1 MLKLKMSNPRLKEP
15 QAIVCLPKRGPR
27 KAALRLCGERSR
39 SEMSERRIKKPP
51 QAIGSLRR
59 RGGGGWIRTIEGKAS
74 RFTVCPLWPL
84 GYSSLFSWAEEG
96 WSWWTDS
103 NPRPAD
109 YKSAAL
115 PAELHQHRSLP
126 RYSGAYYNSRN
137 RACQPFF
144 QKNSKIQK
152 GEEMAAHGIL
162 EPSTPG
168 GAAVLP
174 VRGGALPRRPL
185 FRAGQPGGMRGLPG
199 AVCPAVFR
207 RAAAP
212 GGPGAAA
219 AAATLFLRQRS
230 TRENL

>member
-1 MLKLKMSNPRLKEP
+1 MTWGGGRGILVVEIEQQFQFLKRRFDPHGLAAPRQRPAFPARYGPPKSMLKLKMSNPRLKEP

-144 QKNSKIQK
+144 KKNFKRAPPMISLQ
-152 GEEMAAHGIL
+152 G
-162 EPSTPG
+162 PSQTTWH
-168 GAAVLP
+168 
-174 VRGGALPRRPL
+174 
-185 FRAGQPGGMRGLPG
+185 
-199 AVCPAVFR
+199 PA
-207 RAAAP
+207 
-212 GGPGAAA
+212 
-219 AAATLFLRQRS
+219 S
-230 TRENL
+230 

>member
-1 MLKLKMSNPRLKEP
+1 MNAGRRKINPKQKRPLSVTDRGRCFILLFRLSKEQIRTRPRLGRSSDFVLLVEEGGFEP
-15 QAIVCLPKRGPR
+15 PKRNATDLQSAPFGHS
-27 KAALRLCGERSR
+27 GT
-39 SEMSERRIKKPP
+39 PP
-51 QAIGSLRR
+51 YFIGA
-59 RGGGGWIRTIEGKAS
+59 GGRIRTPDLLITNQLLYRLS
-74 RFTVCPLWPL
+74 YT
-84 GYSSLFSWAEEG
+84 SAEVF
-96 WSWWTDS
+96 
-103 NPRPAD
+103 RI
-109 YKSAAL
+109 
-115 PAELHQHRSLP
+115 H
-126 RYSGAYYNSRN
+126 SGAYYNSSR

>member
-1 MLKLKMSNPRLKEP
+1 MDSNHRSKT
-15 QAIVCLPKRGPR
+15 QQIYSLPPLATRELLHMQLSGPP
-27 KAALRLCGERSR
+27 AAVG
-39 SEMSERRIKKPP
+39 
-51 QAIGSLRR
+51 A
-59 RGGGGWIRTIEGKAS
+59 GGRIRTPDLLITNQLLYRLS
-74 RFTVCPLWPL
+74 YT
-84 GYSSLFSWAEEG
+84 SAEVF
-96 WSWWTDS
+96 
-103 NPRPAD
+103 RI
-109 YKSAAL
+109 
-115 PAELHQHRSLP
+115 H
-126 RYSGAYYNSRN
+126 SGAYYNSSR

>member
-1 MLKLKMSNPRLKEP
+1 MPPSAKNHRKRYVACGDVVEEGGFEP
-15 QAIVCLPKRGPR
+15 PKRNATDLQSAPFGHS
-27 KAALRLCGERSR
+27 GT
-39 SEMSERRIKKPP
+39 PP
-51 QAIGSLRR
+51 YLIGA
-59 RGGGGWIRTIEGKAS
+59 GGRIRTPDLLITNQLLYRLS
-74 RFTVCPLWPL
+74 YT
-84 GYSSLFSWAEEG
+84 SAEVF
-96 WSWWTDS
+96 
-103 NPRPAD
+103 RI
-109 YKSAAL
+109 
-115 PAELHQHRSLP
+115 H
-126 RYSGAYYNSRN
+126 SGAYYNSSR

>member
-1 MLKLKMSNPRLKEP
+1 MLR
-15 QAIVCLPKRGPR
+15 C
-27 KAALRLCGERSR
+27 
-39 SEMSERRIKKPP
+39 
-51 QAIGSLRR
+51 
-59 RGGGGWIRTIEGKAS
+59 GGGGWIRTIEGKAS

-84 GYSSLFSWAEEG
+84 GYSSVFSWAKEG
-96 WSWWTDS
+96 GAGGRIRTPDLLITNQLLYRLSYT
-103 NPRPAD
+103 
-109 YKSAAL
+109 SA
-115 PAELHQHRSLP
+115 EVFRIH
-126 RYSGAYYNSRN
+126 SGAYYNSSR

-185 FRAGQPGGMRGLPG
+185 FRAGRPGGMRGLPG